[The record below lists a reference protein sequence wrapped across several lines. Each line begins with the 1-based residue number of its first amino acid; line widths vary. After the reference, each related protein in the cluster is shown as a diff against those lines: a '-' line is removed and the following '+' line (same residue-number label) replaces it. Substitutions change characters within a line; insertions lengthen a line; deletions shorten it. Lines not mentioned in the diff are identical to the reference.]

1 MIYNVS
7 NEDFACFNIKSDYPS
22 ENISQNI
29 NTTNTSITFNTSK
42 SAIGYAIDTGSTI
55 DIYVT
60 NDSEVTLGNININ
73 DISIGH
79 YIDNEFNKV
88 EEVNKDNK
96 ITLKA
101 NTLYHVTYSGTTK
114 LASSTW
120 DNIGG

>member
-1 MIYNVS
+1 M
-7 NEDFACFNIKSDYPS
+7 
-22 ENISQNI
+22 
-29 NTTNTSITFNTSK
+29 
-42 SAIGYAIDTGSTI
+42 
-55 DIYVT
+55 T
-60 NDSEVTLGNININ
+60 NDSEITLGNININ

-101 NTLYHVTYSGTTK
+101 NTLYHVTYRGTTK